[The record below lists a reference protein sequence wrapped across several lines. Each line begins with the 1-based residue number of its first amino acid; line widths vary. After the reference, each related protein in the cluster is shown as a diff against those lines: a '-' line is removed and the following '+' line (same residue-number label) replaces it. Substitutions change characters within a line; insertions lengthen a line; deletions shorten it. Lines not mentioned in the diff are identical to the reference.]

1 MWTFIIG
8 LYDRLD
14 FYPQSV
20 SKKIW
25 ANTVFEH
32 IIDYKNQYLSKEWN
46 KIDHKIEALNL
57 GFRRAIETG
66 GWRDA

>member
-8 LYDRLD
+8 LYDRLEL
-14 FYPQSV
+14 FPQSV
-20 SKKIW
+20 SKKKSELTLFLNIL
-25 ANTVFEH
+25 
-32 IIDYKNQYLSKEWN
+32 NQYLSKEWN